1 MIVMPMDHPSDIR
14 DRADGEPSGTLRRR
28 KPNALNAVIGSP
40 REPLATQGANN
51 FVEQGLLDENKVV
64 ALPLR

>member
-1 MIVMPMDHPSDIR
+1 
-14 DRADGEPSGTLRRR
+14 
-28 KPNALNAVIGSP
+28 VIGSP

-51 FVEQGLLDENKVV
+51 FVEQGLLDENKVA